1 MAANRSVKVSLVS
14 EVNGYIA
21 GMEAASKK
29 TRELGSEAE
38 KLSQKRDAINNLGA
52 GLTTIGAVAAAGVGL
67 AISKFAEF
75 DAAMSDVQAA
85 THESEANMTLL
96 RDAAIEAGASTV
108 FSATESANAIEEL
121 SKAGVSTADILGGGL
136 AGALDLASAGNLG
149 VAEAAEIAATAMT
162 QFGRSGAEVPHI
174 ADLLAAGA
182 GKAQGSVQ
190 DLAQALKQGGLVASQ
205 AGFSIEE
212 TTGTL
217 SAFAAAGLLG
227 SDAGTSLKSAILMLQ
242 NPSEKAGAVMKQY
255 GIEVYNAADGSMKSF
270 SEIAGILEGQLGGL
284 TDQQR
289 NAALATIFGSDAV
302 RAANVLYAN
311 GADGIQEWT
320 DNVNDAGYASET
332 AATRLDNL
340 KGDVEALGG
349 ALDTALIQTGSNAND
364 ALRFLA
370 QGATGLI
377 ENYSNLSP
385 AIQGTNLALGAG
397 VAVAGTVGGAF
408 LLAVPKIVEFRSS
421 IDQMGPGAQKA
432 AGAIGAL
439 GKAAAIG
446 AALGGAALALD
457 KLTSAND
464 KAAASVEKT
473 TAALR
478 ANGGEALFTGLG
490 QDVDS
495 YSDALEL
502 LTGDGLNS
510 NMERFGSTL
519 NGALFG
525 GGLTD
530 QVAQTRE
537 QFDAMGQSLSGLVQ
551 GGDAERAAELFD
563 QLAEKAKAEGVS
575 RKQLLELM
583 PAYSDA
589 LAGVSNEQAEATTNT
604 DEQAAAIE
612 ALAGQAQSAEG
623 DIDDL
628 AEAIANFG
636 AAQFDVNSASR
647 DFEAAIDDATA
658 ALEKNGATLDVGTE
672 AGRANGAALDSI
684 ASSALSMSSAII
696 AQTGDQEQAS
706 AAILRGR
713 EAYIQASIAAGVS
726 EEAANAYADQLGL
739 IPSNVST
746 AIGATGVTKTQEEID
761 AIQLNLA
768 QTIRDLQINIR
779 AAVDRSQ
786 LDGLLASIRTARSE
800 LSDLN
805 GASSGSGRMGTYAVG
820 GAIYGPGTGTSD
832 NVPIWASNGE
842 HMLTAEDV
850 RNMGGHSAVY
860 AFREGLKDGKSK
872 YADGGA
878 INAPVFVTAPR
889 APDIVFADGAGRRE
903 VFAPITVETVG
914 GLDAETV
921 GTITGREL
929 GRYLAGSV

>member
-162 QFGRSGAEVPHI
+162 QFGRSGSEVPHI

-242 NPSEKAGAVMKQY
+242 NPSEKAAGVMKQY
-255 GIEVYNAADGSMKSF
+255 GVEVYNADGTMKSF
-270 SEIAGILEGQLGGL
+270 SEIAGVLEGQLGGL

-289 NAALATIFGSDAV
+289 NSALATIFGSDAV

-370 QGATGLI
+370 QGATGLV
-377 ENYSNLSP
+377 ESYSNLSP
-385 AIQGTNLALGAG
+385 VVQGTNLALGAG
-397 VAVAGTVGGAF
+397 VAVAGTVGGTF
-408 LLAVPKIVEFRSS
+408 LLAVPKIVEFRSA
-421 IDQMGPGAQKA
+421 IDQMGPKAQKA
-432 AGAIGAL
+432 AGAVSAL

-446 AALGGAALALD
+446 AAMGGAALVLD
-457 KLTSAND
+457 QLTSSSD

-478 ANGGEALFTGLG
+478 SNGGESLFKGLG

-495 YSDALEL
+495 YSGALEL
-502 LTGDGLNS
+502 LTGDGLNAS
-510 NMERFGSTL
+510 MERFGSTL

-525 GGLTD
+525 GALSD

-563 QLAEKAKAEGVS
+563 QLAEKAEAEGVS

-589 LAGVSNEQAEATTNT
+589 LAGVNNEQTDAAANT
-604 DEQAAAIE
+604 DDQAAAIQ
-612 ALAGQAQSAEG
+612 ALAGQAQAAEG
-623 DIDDL
+623 DISDL
-628 AEAIANFG
+628 ADAISNFG
-636 AAQFDVNSASR
+636 QAQFDVNSTSR

-658 ALEKNGATLDVGTE
+658 ALEKNGQTLDIGTE
-672 AGRANGAALDSI
+672 AGRSNQDALDGI

-696 AQTGDQEQAS
+696 AQTGDQEAAS

-713 EAYIQASIAAGVS
+713 EAYIQASVAAGVS

-786 LDGLLASIRTARSE
+786 LDSLLASIRTARSE
-800 LSDLN
+800 LTDLN
-805 GASSGSGRMGTYAVG
+805 GASSGSGRMGTFATG
-820 GAIYGPGTGTSD
+820 GAIYGAGTGTSD
-832 NVPIWASNGE
+832 DVPIWASNGE

-850 RNMGGHSAVY
+850 RNMGGQSAVY
-860 AFREGLKDGKSK
+860 AFREGLKDGKRK

-878 INAPVFVTAPR
+878 IASPVFIPTAPLGASTAPVMAGGNR
-889 APDIVFADGAGRRE
+889 IVNNWRISTPADPQGVAMAVQRRQN
-903 VFAPITVETVG
+903 
-914 GLDAETV
+914 
-921 GTITGREL
+921 RL
-929 GRYLAGSV
+929 GV